1 MLYSGFLQIKKRP
14 TPQECVFPVCLCRQS
29 IMPIA
34 ASELEPTKLPPGVK
48 LSDLIK
54 TVPHDARNPNAN
66 QVNDPCTGFDNLEG

>member
-1 MLYSGFLQIKKRP
+1 
-14 TPQECVFPVCLCRQS
+14 
-29 IMPIA
+29 MPIA

-66 QVNDPCTGFDNLEG
+66 QVNDPCTEFDNLEG